1 MPICTEQ
8 IKISIVIVIQ
18 KERTKTDKRQCRLF
32 QSTIRRRVGKKQA
45 FLILIKGRFLGIR
58 DDEIEPSITVVI
70 PTVYTHRTFSD
81 PFLIITDTDEQAF
94 IRESAIAVVMI
105 QEVAVGIVGDVNI
118 WKPVIIVVTDNSCHA
133 PPFSRVCYTCC
144 RRNIR
149 KSAITVVLVEY
160 IGGAFIT
167 ARMPVTDNPL
177 KSCDRHR
184 QFVYQVVDDKN
195 IQITIYVEIEIDGC
209 DTPEIVI
216 NTGNFSDICK
226 SAVPIISVE
235 CVLPKVCDIEI
246 GITIIINIACSGC
259 HPVTCVPCPRNF
271 GNVRKTSI
279 SIVAI
284 KHVSE
289 SCLLWVLLRL
299 RNIATVH
306 KIEVNIAIGVVIK
319 KDNTGPHRL
328 NDMLMLGFTVTVFE
342 VDACCFGDIHEDR
355 RLRSGTAYKGN

>member
-8 IKISIVIVIQ
+8 IEVSIVIVIQ
-18 KERTKTDKRQCRLF
+18 KERTKTDKRQRRLF
-32 QSTIRRRVGKKQA
+32 QSTVRCRIGKKQS

-58 DDEIEPSITVVI
+58 DDEIEPPITVVI
-70 PTVYTHRTFSD
+70 PAVHTHGTFSNTL
-81 PFLIITDTDEQAF
+81 LIITDTDEQAF

-144 RRNIR
+144 CRNIR
-149 KSAITVVLVEY
+149 KSAVAVVLVEY
-160 IGGAFIT
+160 ISGAFIT
-167 ARMPVTDNPL
+167 ARMSVTDDPL
-177 KSCDRHR
+177 KSRDRHR
-184 QFVYQVVDDKN
+184 QFIYQVVDDKN
-195 IQITIYVEIEIDGC
+195 IQITIYIKIEIDGC

-216 NTGNFSDICK
+216 NTGDFSDICK
-226 SAVPIISVE
+226 GAVPIVSVE
-235 CVLPKVCDIEI
+235 CVLPKVSDIEI

-259 HPVTCVPCPRNF
+259 HPVPCVPCSRNL

-284 KHVSE
+284 EHVFE
-289 SCLLWVLLRL
+289 SRLLWVLLRL

-306 KIEVNIAIGVVIK
+306 KIEVNITIGVVIK
-319 KDNTGPHRL
+319 KDNTGPHCL
-328 NDMLMLGFTVTVFE
+328 NDMLMLGFTVAVFE

-355 RLRSGTAYKGN
+355 RLRGGTAYKGN